1 MLESLHPASLPYS
14 YGNTSASPFLEFSRL
29 ICEEAYSGLTQRA
42 MSLKIILIMLAL
54 SGVGGIVLG
63 YVLRVLIGLA
73 QRGSVELNTRQKLLQ
88 AKEQAAKI
96 IADAEYR
103 GAVIETERLEPIEE
117 REEKLASREERVAA
131 RQEFLDSRQRDLDE
145 KEDEVRA
152 REQEA
157 LHARNETEKLAA
169 ERLKELA
176 KIANLSETAAREQ
189 LFSEIE
195 RTHEEAILLRL
206 QKLAA
211 HGRERLEDKAR
222 AILTST
228 IHRLGNAVNA
238 EVMSLSVM
246 LPSEDM
252 KGKIIGKEG
261 RNIKAFERAT
271 GVDVII
277 DDAPDKITLSS
288 FDPLRRAIAKMALET
303 LIADGRIQPVKIEE
317 TVEKTRAEVAEIVR
331 QKGEAAAYETGVIG
345 LDPKLTALLGRL
357 HFRTSYGQNVLT
369 HSIEMAHI
377 AGMLAAEL
385 GADASVAR
393 TGALLHDIGKAVD
406 HEVQGTH
413 VEIGR
418 RILEKFGVDKRI
430 ILAMQSHHEEYP
442 YETPESVIVQV
453 ADAISGGRPGA
464 RRDTVD
470 RYLERLGDLERLAAA
485 FEGVEKVYAIAAG
498 REIRVFVNPGKVSD
512 IAMHTLARD
521 IAVRIQEELKYPGE
535 IKVNIIRENRVVEF
549 AR

>member
-1 MLESLHPASLPYS
+1 
-14 YGNTSASPFLEFSRL
+14 
-29 ICEEAYSGLTQRA
+29 
-42 MSLKIILIMLAL
+42 MLAL
-54 SGVGGIVLG
+54 SGVGGIALG

-73 QRGSVELNTRQKLLQ
+73 SRGSIELDIKQKLLQ

-96 IADAEYR
+96 IAEAEFR
-103 GAVIETERLEPIEE
+103 GEVVETERLAPVEE
-117 REEKLASREERVAA
+117 REEKVVAREERLAA
-131 RQEFLDSRQRDLDE
+131 REEFLDSRQRDLDE
-145 KEDEVRA
+145 KESEVRE

-157 LHARNETEKLAA
+157 SRAIKEAGELAA
-169 ERLKELA
+169 RRSRELA
-176 KIANLSETAAREQ
+176 NVAHLSEEKAREE
-189 LFSEIE
+189 LFAEVE
-195 RTHEEAILLRL
+195 RAYEDAILLRL

-211 HGRERLEDKAR
+211 NGRERLEDKAR
-222 AILTST
+222 SILTSA

-238 EVMSLSVM
+238 EVMSFSVA
-246 LPSEDM
+246 LPSEDV

-271 GVDVII
+271 GVDVVI
-277 DDAPDKITLSS
+277 DDAPDRITLSS
-288 FDPLRRAIAKMALET
+288 FDPLRRTIAKVALEK
-303 LIADGRIQPVKIEE
+303 LIVDGRIQPVKIEE
-317 TVEKTRAEVAEIVR
+317 TVEKTRVEVAEIVK
-331 QKGEAAAYETGVIG
+331 QKGEAAAYEAGVVG

-357 HFRTSYGQNVLT
+357 YFRTSYGQNVLQ

-385 GADASVAR
+385 GADVAVAR
-393 TGALLHDIGKAVD
+393 TAALLHDIGKAVD

-470 RYLERLGDLERLAAA
+470 RYLERLGDLERLAGT

-498 REIRVFVNPGKVSD
+498 REIRVFVNPGKISD
-512 IAMHTLARD
+512 LAMHKLARD
-521 IAVRIQEELKYPGE
+521 IAKRIQDEVKYPGE

>member
-1 MLESLHPASLPYS
+1 
-14 YGNTSASPFLEFSRL
+14 
-29 ICEEAYSGLTQRA
+29 
-42 MSLKIILIMLAL
+42 MLAL
-54 SGVGGIVLG
+54 SGVGGVVLG

-73 QRGSVELNTRQKLLQ
+73 SRGSIELDIKQKLLH

-96 IADAEYR
+96 IAEAQFR
-103 GAVIETERLEPIEE
+103 GDVVETERLAPIEE
-117 REEKLASREERVAA
+117 REQKAASREERVAS
-131 RQEFLDSRQRDLDE
+131 REEFLEIAENL
-145 KEDEVRA
+145 A
-152 REQEA
+152 RE
-157 LHARNETEKLAA
+157 RS
-169 ERLKELA
+169 KELS
-176 KIANLSETAAREQ
+176 KVANLSEESAREE

-195 RTHEEAILLRL
+195 RAYEESILSRL
-206 QKLAA
+206 QKLEA

-222 AILTST
+222 AILTTS

-238 EVMSLSVM
+238 ETMSLSVA
-246 LPSEDM
+246 LPSDDV

-271 GVDVII
+271 GVDVLI
-277 DDAPDKITLSS
+277 DDSPDKVMLSS
-288 FDPLRRAIAKMALET
+288 FDPLRRHIAKVSLEK
-303 LIADGRIQPVKIEE
+303 LVADGRIQPAKIEE
-317 TVEKTRAEVAEIVR
+317 TVEKTRAEVAEIIK
-331 QKGEAAAYETGVIG
+331 QKGEAAAYEAGVIG
-345 LDPKLTALLGRL
+345 LPPKLTALLGRL
-357 HFRTSYGQNVLT
+357 HFRTSYGQNILQ

-377 AGMLAAEL
+377 AGMLATEL
-385 GADASVAR
+385 GADANVAR

-418 RILEKFGVDKRI
+418 RILEKFGVDKRV

-453 ADAISGGRPGA
+453 ADAVSGGRPGA

-470 RYLERLGDLERLAAA
+470 RYLERLGDLERLAGV
-485 FEGVEKVYAIAAG
+485 FPGVEKVYAIAAG
-498 REIRVFVNPGKVSD
+498 RELRIFVNPGKVTD
-512 IAMHTLARD
+512 LAMHTLARD
-521 IAVRIQEELKYPGE
+521 IAKRIQEELKYPGE

>member
-1 MLESLHPASLPYS
+1 
-14 YGNTSASPFLEFSRL
+14 
-29 ICEEAYSGLTQRA
+29 

-54 SGVGGIVLG
+54 SGVGGIALG

-73 QRGSVELNTRQKLLQ
+73 QRGSVELDTKQKLLH

-96 IADAEYR
+96 LADAQFR
-103 GAVIETERLEPIEE
+103 VAVVETERLIPIEE
-117 REEKLASREERVAA
+117 REEKVTAREERLAT
-131 RQEFLDSRQRDLDE
+131 REEFIDSRQRDLDE
-145 KEDEVRA
+145 KEAEVRA

-157 LHARNETEKLAA
+157 TRLKNEA
-169 ERLKELA
+169 ENLSVRRSKELA
-176 KIANLSETAAREQ
+176 NVAHLSADKAREE

-211 HGRERLEDKAR
+211 NGRERLEEKAR
-222 AILTST
+222 DILTT
-228 IHRLGNAVNA
+228 VIHRLGNAVNA
-238 EVMSLSVM
+238 EVMSLSVTI
-246 LPSEDM
+246 PSEEM

-271 GVDVII
+271 GVDVLI
-277 DDAPDKITLSS
+277 DDVPDRITLSS
-288 FDPLRRAIAKMALET
+288 FDPLRRAIAKIALEK
-303 LIADGRIQPVKIEE
+303 LIADGRIQPAKIEE
-317 TVEKTRAEVAEIVR
+317 VVEKTRAEVSDLTK
-331 QKGEAAAYETGVIG
+331 QKGEEAAYEAGVVG
-345 LDPKLTALLGRL
+345 LDPKLIALLGRL
-357 HFRTSYGQNVLT
+357 HFRTSFGQNILQ
-369 HSIEMAHI
+369 HSVEMAHI
-377 AGMLAAEL
+377 AGMLAVEL
-385 GADASVAR
+385 GADPAIAR
-393 TGALLHDIGKAVD
+393 AGALLHDIGKAVD

-418 RILEKFGVDKRI
+418 RILEKFGVDTRVI
-430 ILAMQSHHEEYP
+430 RAMQAHHDEYP

-470 RYLERLGDLERLAAA
+470 RYLERLGDLERLAAT

-512 IAMHTLARD
+512 IAMHKLARD
-521 IAVRIQEELKYPGE
+521 IAMRVQDELKYPGE

>member
-1 MLESLHPASLPYS
+1 
-14 YGNTSASPFLEFSRL
+14 
-29 ICEEAYSGLTQRA
+29 

-73 QRGSVELNTRQKLLQ
+73 SRGSIELDIKQKLLQ

-96 IADAEYR
+96 IADAEFR
-103 GAVIETERLEPIEE
+103 SAVVETERLAPVEE
-117 REEKLASREERVAA
+117 REEKITAREERLASRE
-131 RQEFLDSRQRDLDE
+131 EFLDSRQRDLDE
-145 KEDEVRA
+145 KEVEVRS
-152 REQEA
+152 REQVAVHAKNEA
-157 LHARNETEKLAA
+157 EKLTAQ
-169 ERLKELA
+169 RSKELA
-176 KIANLSETAAREQ
+176 KVAHLSEDKAREE

-195 RTHEEAILLRL
+195 QAHEDAILLRL

-222 AILTST
+222 GILTT
-228 IHRLGNAVNA
+228 IIHRLGNAVNA
-238 EVMSLSVM
+238 EVMSLSVT
-246 LPSEDM
+246 LPSDEV

-271 GVDVII
+271 GVDVLI
-277 DDAPDKITLSS
+277 DDVPDRITLSS
-288 FDPLRRAIAKMALET
+288 FDPLRRHIAKIALEK
-303 LIADGRIQPVKIEE
+303 LIIDGRIQPAKIEE
-317 TVEKTRAEVAEIVR
+317 TVEKTRAEVAEIVK
-331 QKGEAAAYETGVIG
+331 QKGEAAAYEAGVIG

-357 HFRTSYGQNVLT
+357 HFRTSFGQNVLT
-369 HSIEMAHI
+369 HSIEMAHL
-377 AGMLAAEL
+377 AGMLALEL
-385 GADASVAR
+385 GADASIAR
-393 TGALLHDIGKAVD
+393 TAALLHDIGKAVD

-418 RILEKFGVDKRI
+418 RILEKFGVDNRV
-430 ILAMQSHHEEYP
+430 ILAMQSHHDEHP
-442 YETPESVIVQV
+442 YETSEAVIVQV
-453 ADAISGGRPGA
+453 ADAISAGRPGA

-470 RYLERLGDLERLAAA
+470 RYLERLGDLERLANT
-485 FEGVEKVYAIAAG
+485 FPGVEKVYAIAAG
-498 REIRVFVNPGKVSD
+498 REIRVFVNPGKISD

-521 IAVRIQEELKYPGE
+521 IAARIQGELKYPGE

>member
-1 MLESLHPASLPYS
+1 
-14 YGNTSASPFLEFSRL
+14 
-29 ICEEAYSGLTQRA
+29 
-42 MSLKIILIMLAL
+42 MSLKIILILLAL

-73 QRGSVELNTRQKLLQ
+73 QRGSVELDTKQKLLV
-88 AKEQAAKI
+88 AKERAAKI
-96 IADAEYR
+96 IADAEFR
-103 GAVIETERLEPIEE
+103 GEVIETERLAPIEE
-117 REEKLASREERVAA
+117 REGKLISREERLASREE
-131 RQEFLDSRQRDLDE
+131 FLDLRQRDLDE
-145 KEDEVRA
+145 KENEVRA
-152 REQEA
+152 REQET
-157 LHARNETEKLAA
+157 ARARSEAEKFTAQ
-169 ERLKELA
+169 RSKELA
-176 KIANLSETAAREQ
+176 RISHLSEDKAREE

-206 QKLAA
+206 QKLEA

-222 AILTST
+222 SILMTS

-238 EVMSLSVM
+238 EVMSLSVTI
-246 LPSEDM
+246 PSEDM

-271 GVDVII
+271 GVDVLI
-277 DDAPDKITLSS
+277 DDAPDRIALSS
-288 FDPLRRAIAKMALET
+288 FDPLRRAIAKIALEK
-303 LIADGRIQPVKIEE
+303 LIVDGRIQPTKIEE
-317 TVEKTRAEVAEIVR
+317 TVEKTRAEVAEIVK
-331 QKGEAAAYETGVIG
+331 QKGEAAAYEVGVIG

-385 GADASVAR
+385 GVDVNVAR

-418 RILEKFGVDKRI
+418 RILEKFGVDKRVV
-430 ILAMQSHHEEYP
+430 LAMQSHHEEYP

-470 RYLERLGDLERLAAA
+470 RYLERLGDLERLAAT

-512 IAMHTLARD
+512 IAMHSLARD
-521 IAVRIQEELKYPGE
+521 IAKRIQEELKYPGE

>member
-1 MLESLHPASLPYS
+1 
-14 YGNTSASPFLEFSRL
+14 
-29 ICEEAYSGLTQRA
+29 
-42 MSLKIILIMLAL
+42 MSFNIVLLLLAL
-54 SGVGGIVLG
+54 SGVGGVALG

-73 QRGSVELNTRQKLLQ
+73 QRGSVELDIKQKLLQ

-96 IADAEYR
+96 LADAEYR
-103 GAVIETERLEPIEE
+103 GAVIETERLAPIEE
-117 REEKLASREERVAA
+117 REEKVVLREDRLAA
-131 RQEFLDSRQRDLDE
+131 REEFLDSRQRDLDD
-145 KEDEVRA
+145 KENEVRS
-152 REQEA
+152 REQEV
-157 LHARNETEKLAA
+157 ARTKNEA
-169 ERLKELA
+169 ENLVVVRSKELA
-176 KIANLSETAAREQ
+176 KIAHLSETAAREE

-211 HGRERLEDKAR
+211 NGRERLEDKAR
-222 AILTST
+222 SILITS

-246 LPSEDM
+246 LPSEEV

-271 GVDVII
+271 GVDVLI
-277 DDAPDKITLSS
+277 DDAPDRIALSS
-288 FDPLRRAIAKMALET
+288 FDPLRRTIAKIALEK
-303 LIADGRIQPVKIEE
+303 LIADGRIQPAKIEE
-317 TVEKTRAEVAEIVR
+317 TVEKTRVEIADIMK
-331 QKGEAAAYETGVIG
+331 QKGEAAAFESGVIG
-345 LDPKLTALLGRL
+345 LDPKLVALLGRL
-357 HFRTSYGQNVLT
+357 HFRTSYGQNVLQ

-385 GADASVAR
+385 GVDVSVAR

-418 RILEKFGVDKRI
+418 RILEKFKVDKRVI
-430 ILAMQSHHEEYP
+430 QAMQSHHEEYP
-442 YETPESVIVQV
+442 YETPEAIIVQV
-453 ADAISGGRPGA
+453 ADAISGSRPGA

-470 RYLERLGDLERLAAA
+470 RYLERLSDLEHLAAA
-485 FEGVEKVYAIAAG
+485 FDGVEKVYAISAG
-498 REIRVFVNPGKVSD
+498 RELRVFVNPGKVSD
-512 IAMHTLARD
+512 LAMHALARD
-521 IAVRIQEELKYPGE
+521 IATRIQAELKYPGE

>member
-1 MLESLHPASLPYS
+1 
-14 YGNTSASPFLEFSRL
+14 
-29 ICEEAYSGLTQRA
+29 
-42 MSLKIILIMLAL
+42 MLAL
-54 SGVGGIVLG
+54 SGVGGVILG

-73 QRGSVELNTRQKLLQ
+73 QRGSIELDIKQKLLQ

-96 IADAEYR
+96 IAEAQFR
-103 GAVIETERLEPIEE
+103 GEVVETERLAPIEE
-117 REEKLASREERVAA
+117 REEKAAAREERVAL
-131 RQEFLDSRQRDLDE
+131 REEFLDSRQRDLDD
-145 KEDEVRA
+145 KEVEVRA
-152 REQEA
+152 REQIA
-157 LHARNETEKLAA
+157 IHAKNETEKLATQ
-169 ERLKELA
+169 RSKELA
-176 KIANLSETAAREQ
+176 KVANLSEDKAREE

-195 RTHEEAILLRL
+195 RAYEEAILLRL
-206 QKLAA
+206 QKLEAN
-211 HGRERLEDKAR
+211 GRERLEDKAR
-222 AILTST
+222 AILTTT

-238 EVMSLSVM
+238 EVMSLSVT
-246 LPSEDM
+246 LPSDDV

-261 RNIKAFERAT
+261 RNIKAFERVT
-271 GVDVII
+271 GVDVLI
-277 DDAPDKITLSS
+277 DDEPDKITLSS
-288 FDPLRRAIAKMALET
+288 FDPLRRAIAKIALEK
-303 LIADGRIQPVKIEE
+303 LIADGRIQPAKIEE

-357 HFRTSYGQNVLT
+357 HFRTSFGQNVLQ

-377 AGMLAAEL
+377 AGMLAVEL
-385 GADASVAR
+385 GADVDIAR

-418 RILEKFGVDKRI
+418 RILEKFGVNKRI
-430 ILAMQSHHEEYP
+430 IQAMQSHHEEYK
-442 YETPESVIVQV
+442 YETPEAVIVQV
-453 ADAISGGRPGA
+453 ADAISAGRPGA

-470 RYLERLGDLERLAAA
+470 RYLERLGDLERLANT

-498 REIRVFVNPGKVSD
+498 REIRIFVNPGKVSD
-512 IAMHTLARD
+512 LSMHKLARD
-521 IAVRIQEELKYPGE
+521 IAKRIQAELKYPGE